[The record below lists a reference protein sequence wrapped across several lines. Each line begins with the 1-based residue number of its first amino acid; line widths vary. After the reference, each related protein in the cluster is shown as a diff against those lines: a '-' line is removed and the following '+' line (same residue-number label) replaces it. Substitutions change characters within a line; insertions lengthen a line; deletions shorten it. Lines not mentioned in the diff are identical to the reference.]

1 MSSDEREQIELDAIL
16 ALHKLSESPLRRIS
30 ISSLVV
36 VEDTAVLAPPTSA
49 LDATVRKTKPAPPPT
64 KRSSSNNNTGIV
76 SNALQAVQNVSTLVD
91 TSMRRKRLAAA
102 ATAPESGAASAAAA
116 ATASTSAKRK
126 HNVAAS
132 AAVSAASEAVG
143 ASRSSV
149 ASVAA
154 RLIELGGALPV
165 IESVR
170 TLQLVDAV
178 STLGVAK
185 RRVYDVFGILEP
197 LRVLTRVK
205 KDTYE
210 WHGTAPMM
218 QLLSELR
225 TGVREH
231 GDPLATTRAK
241 KKTSALSTLT
251 MRIVKLIVK
260 AEKDD
265 TLLTFATLQSLLE
278 TRAEEVSVGAK
289 DDDDDADDANS
300 DEDSEATTL
309 LPTQQRKAAV
319 SRRLYDVISVLSAVE
334 FLKHEKVVLEAGDG
348 KANTTKTKK
357 VKVIRLAAAPGEGEA
372 DDEE

>member
-1 MSSDEREQIELDAIL
+1 MSADEREQIELDAIL
-16 ALHKLSESPLRRIS
+16 ALHKLSESPLRRIA

-36 VEDTAVLAPPTSA
+36 VEDTAILAPPTSA
-49 LDATVRKTKPAPPPT
+49 LDASVRKPKPAAPT
-64 KRSSSNNNTGIV
+64 KRSSSNNNNNTVTV

-102 ATAPESGAASAAAA
+102 ATAPESGAASAAAT
-116 ATASTSAKRK
+116 ATASTSTKRK

-132 AAVSAASEAVG
+132 AAVSAASEVVG
-143 ASRSSV
+143 AARSSV

-154 RLIELGGALPV
+154 RLIELGGALPA
-165 IESVR
+165 IDSVR
-170 TLQLVDAV
+170 TLQLVDV
-178 STLGVAK
+178 VDTLGVAK

-205 KDTYE
+205 KDTFE

-225 TGVREH
+225 TGVRER
-231 GDPLATTRAK
+231 GDPLAATRAK

-260 AEKDD
+260 AEKDG
-265 TLLTFATLQSLLE
+265 TLLTFAALQSLLE
-278 TRAEEVSVGAK
+278 TRAEEVAK
-289 DDDDDADDANS
+289 DDDDDDDDANS
-300 DEDSEATTL
+300 DDDSEATTL
-309 LPTQQRKAAV
+309 LQPQQRKAAV

-334 FLKHEKVVLEAGDG
+334 LLKHEKVVLEAGDG
-348 KANTTKTKK
+348 KANTAKTKK
-357 VKVIRLAAAPGEGEA
+357 VKVIRLAAAAAPGA
-372 DDEE
+372 EE

>member
-1 MSSDEREQIELDAIL
+1 MSADEREQIELDAIL
-16 ALHKLSESPLRRIS
+16 ALHKLSESPLRRIA

-36 VEDTAVLAPPTSA
+36 VEDTAILAPPTSA
-49 LDATVRKTKPAPPPT
+49 LDASVRKPKPAPPT
-64 KRSSSNNNTGIV
+64 KRSSSNNNNNTVTV

-102 ATAPESGAASAAAA
+102 TTAPESGAASAAAT
-116 ATASTSAKRK
+116 ATASTSTKRK

-132 AAVSAASEAVG
+132 AAVSAASEVVG
-143 ASRSSV
+143 AARSSV

-154 RLIELGGALPV
+154 RLIELGGALPA
-165 IESVR
+165 IDSVR
-170 TLQLVDAV
+170 TLQLVDV
-178 STLGVAK
+178 VDTLGVAK

-205 KDTYE
+205 KDTFE

-225 TGVREH
+225 TGVRER
-231 GDPLATTRAK
+231 GDPLAATRAK

-260 AEKDD
+260 AEKDG
-265 TLLTFATLQSLLE
+265 TVLTFAALQSLLE
-278 TRAEEVSVGAK
+278 TRAEEVAK
-289 DDDDDADDANS
+289 DDDDDANS
-300 DEDSEATTL
+300 DDDSEATTL
-309 LPTQQRKAAV
+309 LQPQQRKAAV

-334 FLKHEKVVLEAGDG
+334 LLKHEKVVLEAGDG
-348 KANTTKTKK
+348 KANTAKTKK
-357 VKVIRLAAAPGEGEA
+357 VKVIRLAAAAAPGEE
-372 DDEE
+372 